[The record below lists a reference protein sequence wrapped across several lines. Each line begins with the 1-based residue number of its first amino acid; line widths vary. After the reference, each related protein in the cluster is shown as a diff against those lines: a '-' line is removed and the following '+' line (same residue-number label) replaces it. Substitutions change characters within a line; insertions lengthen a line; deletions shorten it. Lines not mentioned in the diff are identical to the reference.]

1 MDWLD
6 YDSTKG
12 LGLNDFN
19 LPGKK
24 NRWRTSQGPFLCWL
38 RSRVIVLKLPQG
50 EKFHSTPMFA
60 SRSLF
65 CSGKLPLFFL
75 QLRFS
80 FLFQCICPW
89 NVRFLFL
96 ACAEEDWSGLQHS
109 PHSSGLE
116 ATHKLQRHHSTGAE
130 RATECSHS
138 SGFSTDTVVLV
149 SWTLELKRGFEP
161 TLTSDGLL
169 ADITRPQPPPH
180 SSLGPSLSSVSA
192 KLSYIW
198 PLVKLKSQPS
208 GLLISPLTL

>member
-6 YDSTKG
+6 YDSTKS

-50 EKFHSTPMFA
+50 EKFHSTPMFV

-65 CSGKLPLFFL
+65 CSGKLPLFFFYSL
-75 QLRFS
+75 DSAFS
-80 FLFQCICPW
+80 F
-89 NVRFLFL
+89 NVFVLEMF
-96 ACAEEDWSGLQHS
+96 G
-109 PHSSGLE
+109 SSGMCRRRLE
-116 ATHKLQRHHSTGAE
+116 RTAALSTLLRIGTDAQAPGSPLYGCRKGNRMFSQFGLFHRHCRLGQLDIGTQERIWTDSDIWWSVGWYHETTAT
-130 RATECSHS
+130 
-138 SGFSTDTVVLV
+138 
-149 SWTLELKRGFEP
+149 
-161 TLTSDGLL
+161 
-169 ADITRPQPPPH
+169 PH
-180 SSLGPSLSSVSA
+180 SSLGLSLSSVSA